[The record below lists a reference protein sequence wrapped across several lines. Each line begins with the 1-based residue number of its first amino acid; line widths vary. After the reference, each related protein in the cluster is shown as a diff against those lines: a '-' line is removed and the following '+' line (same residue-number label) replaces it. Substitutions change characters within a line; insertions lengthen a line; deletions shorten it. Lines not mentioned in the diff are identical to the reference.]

1 MKGHETMSFGRIAL
15 GSLLLLASACSGT
28 IGDGPGSSKTGGGPN
43 PPSGTGGGP
52 VIGPDGG
59 ILPPLMLDDGHAMM
73 RRLNR
78 DEYNN
83 TMRDL
88 LGTATR
94 PADAFP
100 ADEISA
106 GFDTIGQY
114 LAFSP
119 LHAEQME
126 GATGKL
132 VDELFARA
140 ASDPVRK
147 SILTCDLQPGAEA
160 ACASKILSGFA
171 RRAFRRPVTQPEV
184 DSLMKL
190 VDAARA
196 GDTYENGVKAA
207 MQAVLLSPNFVY
219 RVERDPAHLTTARPA
234 NDDELATRLS
244 YFIWSSM
251 PDAELFASADA
262 KRLAGDPAELARQV
276 ERMLADRKAS
286 SLVTRFGSQWLKLGR
301 MAVPLDVDAKIFP
314 TYDDA
319 LRISASQ
326 ETLLFFDALLRNDL
340 PLGALVTGG
349 FTFADAR
356 LAKHYG
362 LPSTGAFARVSL
374 AGTPRSGILT
384 QASVLL
390 GTSLANRTS
399 PVKRGVWI
407 LEQMLCESP
416 PPPPPN
422 IDIPPLVTPP
432 AGATIRQ
439 ALEAHRSNP
448 MCAAC
453 HKVMDPLGFGL
464 ENFDA
469 IGAYRTMDNGAPV
482 DASGLY
488 DGRSFV
494 GAGELASL
502 VSGDARFAR
511 CVTEQLLTYAVG
523 RSFHDGDAVRYADA
537 VAANALAFGKGT
549 WLTFIETIAASEA
562 FRTRPGEP

>member
-1 MKGHETMSFGRIAL
+1 MPFARILL
-15 GSLLLLASACSGT
+15 GSLLVLTSACTGS
-28 IGDGPGSSKTGGGPN
+28 IGDGPSGSGRTGGGPN
-43 PPSGTGGGP
+43 PTTTGTGGGP
-52 VIGPDGG
+52 TIGPDGG
-59 ILPPLMLDDGHAMM
+59 LLPPLTLDDGRAML

-119 LHAEQME
+119 LHSEQME
-126 GATGKL
+126 TATANL
-132 VDELFARA
+132 VDELFARSA
-140 ASDPVRK
+140 GDAIRK
-147 SILTCDLQPGAEA
+147 RILLCDLQPGAEA
-160 ACASKILSGFA
+160 ACAGKILSAFA
-171 RRAFRRPVTQPEV
+171 RRAYRRPVTQPEI
-184 DSLMKL
+184 DSLLAL
-190 VDAARA
+190 VDKARA
-196 GDTYENGVKAA
+196 GDTYENGLKAA
-207 MQAVLLSPNFVY
+207 MQAVLLSPHFVY
-219 RVERDPAHLTTARPA
+219 RVERDASHVTTPRTAT
-234 NDDELATRLS
+234 DDEMAARLS
-244 YFIWSSM
+244 YFLWSSM
-251 PDAELFASADA
+251 PDDELFASADD
-262 KRLAGDPAELARQV
+262 KRLMGDPAELPRQID
-276 ERMLADRKAS
+276 RMLTDRKAL
-286 SLVTRFGSQWLKLGR
+286 SLVTRFGAQWLKLGR
-301 MAVPLDVDAKIFP
+301 MANPLDVDPKIFP
-314 TYDDA
+314 AYDDT
-319 LRISASQ
+319 LRTSAAQ
-326 ETLLFFDALLRNDL
+326 ETLLFFDALLRDNL

-362 LPSTGAFARVSL
+362 LPAAGKDFARVSL

-390 GTSLANRTS
+390 GTSLPNRTS
-399 PVKRGVWI
+399 PVKRGVWV

-422 IDIPPLVTPP
+422 IDIPPLMVPP

-439 ALEAHRSNP
+439 TLEVHRSSP

-453 HKVMDPLGFGL
+453 HRVMDPLGFGL

-469 IGAYRTMDNGAPV
+469 IGAYRTMDNGATV

-488 DGRSFV
+488 DGKSFV
-494 GAGELASL
+494 GAEELASL
-502 VSGDARFAR
+502 VAGDARFAR

-523 RSFHDGDAVRYADA
+523 RSFRDGAAVRYADA
-537 VAANALAFGKGT
+537 LATNALAFGKSA
-549 WLTFIETIAASEA
+549 WLTYVQTIAMSEA
-562 FRTRPGEP
+562 SRTRPGETP